1 MTTITKIK
9 PMRHPYSQINPNV
22 KALLSSNKLAQKAIE
37 SWIQV
42 NTNPTFYN
50 RNSHNSFANING
62 SYYVSMRNVA
72 LWTGEPKPNLYSR
85 LLRNYD
91 MFAEFGTVCY
101 EDDDTNRLEA
111 ALTLGLDKYA
121 QMTSSIY
128 LFSPR
133 SVLLFLLSSRY
144 PKAESFQEYIQ
155 DWGIGSAY
163 SLPKLFVT
171 LQQKEITNVE
181 A

>member
-1 MTTITKIK
+1 M
-9 PMRHPYSQINPNV
+9 HPYGQINPNV
-22 KALLSSNKLAQKAIE
+22 KSLLYSESMARLAIE
-37 SWIQV
+37 SWIEA
-42 NTNPTFYN
+42 NTSKDYYFKNQ
-50 RNSHNSFANING
+50 HNSFSNLSGN
-62 SYYVSMRNVA
+62 YYVSMRNVA

-133 SVLLFLLSSRY
+133 SVLLLLLSSRY

>member
-1 MTTITKIK
+1 
-9 PMRHPYSQINPNV
+9 MRNYHPYGQINPYV
-22 KALLSSNKLAQKAIE
+22 KSLLSSESMARLTIE
-37 SWIQV
+37 SWIEA
-42 NTNPTFYN
+42 NTSKDYYFKNQ
-50 RNSHNSFANING
+50 HNSFSNLNCN
-62 SYYVSMRNVA
+62 YYVSMRNVA

-91 MFAEFGTVCY
+91 MFAEFGTVIY
-101 EDDDTNRLEA
+101 ADYDNYSDRLEA
-111 ALTLGLDKYA
+111 AMALGLDHYV

-144 PKAESFQEYIQ
+144 PKAESFQEFIK

-171 LQQKEITNVE
+171 LQKETANE
-181 A
+181 LA

>member
-1 MTTITKIK
+1 
-9 PMRHPYSQINPNV
+9 MRNYHPYGQINPNV
-22 KALLSSNKLAQKAIE
+22 KSLLSSESMARLAIE
-37 SWIQV
+37 SWIEA
-42 NTNPTFYN
+42 NTSKDYYFKNQ
-50 RNSHNSFANING
+50 HNSFSNLSGN
-62 SYYVSMRNVA
+62 YYVSMRNVA

-133 SVLLFLLSSRY
+133 SVLLLLLSSRY